1 MLVSFPP
8 LSVLLSP
15 LSPLVVSLSLS
26 LVALLS
32 FSLVSLPPVAPGSL
46 PPLSLPPVAL
56 LPLVPQP
63 EPLASLPL
71 VALLLSSPLLWLKVV
86 PLSIGAAG
94 AATEGDSASP
104 LLLTLSYGPRV
115 FGLAQPEGSVQ
126 LVMSLP
132 VSFARGLTSGGAPLC
147 CAYPNAAR
155 VTAIA
160 NVSTAA
166 TLFIPGS
173 SIQHD
178 HAIRDSGV
186 DVNIPE
192 KQGER

>member
-56 LPLVPQP
+56 LSLVPQP

-104 LLLTLSYGPRV
+104 PLLTLSYGPRV
-115 FGLAQPEGSVQ
+115 FGLAQPEGSGVW
-126 LVMSLP
+126 LKTFTGGP
-132 VSFARGLTSGGAPLC
+132 RSGEAALS
-147 CAYPNAAR
+147 CAYANAAR
-155 VTAIA
+155 VTARA
-160 NVSTAA
+160 NVSTGA
-166 TLFIPGS
+166 TFFIPGS
-173 SIQHD
+173 SLPPDQTIGN
-178 HAIRDSGV
+178 SGL

-192 KQGER
+192 ERGKMLA